1 MIKVEIELEVI
12 EEIFHESFAR
22 RDVFPCSTLIL
33 ELKESV
39 QSFISE
45 MLSAGKAVSLR
56 TAVKSC
62 LSDLLCEDT
71 IVEDQ
76 FFSSEFSV

>member
-1 MIKVEIELEVI
+1 MIKVVIELEMV
-12 EEIFHESFAR
+12 EKIFHESFAR
-22 RDVFPCSTLIL
+22 RDIFPCSTLIL

-39 QSFISE
+39 QSYIAE
-45 MLSAGKAVSLR
+45 MLSGGKAVSLR

-71 IVEDQ
+71 IEIEDA
-76 FFSSEFSV
+76 FFQ

>member
-1 MIKVEIELEVI
+1 MSQVKVEIDIEVI

-22 RDVFPCSTLIL
+22 RDIFPCSTLIL

-39 QSFISE
+39 QSYIAE
-45 MLSAGKAVSLR
+45 MLSGGKAVSLR

-71 IVEDQ
+71 IAEDQ
-76 FFSSEFSV
+76 FFQ